1 MYSPTIYFPLLIKEC
16 MLIEPTESESKETLD
31 TFVEIMKTVVNE
43 IEQNPQLVRDTPHQN
58 SLQE

>member
-1 MYSPTIYFPLLIKEC
+1 